1 MDFAVESEQIG
12 DVTVVSAS
20 GELDAYA
27 APSLEAVLNPLSQR
41 TGCELVVDLAG
52 VGFID
57 STGLG
62 VLVSTLKHVRESE
75 GRLDVVVATPRVLK
89 VFTLTGLDVVI
100 PLHSTLESAL
110 AR

>member
-1 MDFAVESEQIG
+1 VDFAVESGQVG
-12 DVTVVSAS
+12 DITVVTAT

-27 APSLEAVLNPLSQR
+27 APTLEAVVAPLSQR
-41 TGCELVVDLAG
+41 SGCDLVVDLTG

-62 VLVSTLKHVRESE
+62 VLVSTLKHVRDSE

-100 PLHSTLESAL
+100 PLHSTLDSAL
-110 AR
+110 TR